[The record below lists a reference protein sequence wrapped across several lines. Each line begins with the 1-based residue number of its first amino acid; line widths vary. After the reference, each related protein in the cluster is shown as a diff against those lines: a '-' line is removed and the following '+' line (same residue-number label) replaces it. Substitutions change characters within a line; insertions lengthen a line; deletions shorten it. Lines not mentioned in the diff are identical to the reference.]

1 MRHIFSFLRVA
12 LLIYIYIA
20 KILLQINGSCRTF
33 EYIDKRLPSNFDRN
47 SINVLFN
54 VAWSTEYSRFSIY
67 LSIFLTYV
75 LACVPTTAFSTIRI
89 SNSYREQGDG
99 RVEKSTHTH
108 TRNRNL
114 HIYHE
119 FMGDIWFS
127 YFHYFLVRDKRNTC
141 EPITVWI
148 ISHEYDRINHIIM
161 EVIW

>member
-12 LLIYIYIA
+12 LLIYIFCKDIA
-20 KILLQINGSCRTF
+20 A
-33 EYIDKRLPSNFDRN
+33 DKRQLSDFWIYWQTAAIKFWQKFYKCFIQRSMKHRILKIFYLP
-47 SINVLFN
+47 
-54 VAWSTEYSRFSIY
+54 
-67 LSIFLTYV
+67 IFLTYV

-99 RVEKSTHTH
+99 GVEKSTHTH